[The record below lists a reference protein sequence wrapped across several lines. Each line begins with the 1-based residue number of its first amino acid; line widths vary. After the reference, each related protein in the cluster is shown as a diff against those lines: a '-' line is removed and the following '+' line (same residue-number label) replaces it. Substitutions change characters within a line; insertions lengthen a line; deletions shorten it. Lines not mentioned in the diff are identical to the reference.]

1 MNGKHLMAVF
11 RTVMAAGVV
20 GTAAA
25 FWAMNGNIS
34 TLLERSKGIEENKTE
49 IVKFR
54 SLDRRVTRNE
64 DKFNAINEKL
74 SDIHRY
80 IYRDRTEDQPRAPPR
95 RFPTRGG

>member
-1 MNGKHLMAVF
+1 MNGKHLMAMF
-11 RTVMAAGVV
+11 RTVMATGVV

-34 TLLERSKGIEENKTE
+34 TLLERSKGIKENKTE

-64 DKFNAINEKL
+64 NKFEAIQKGIDEIKQ
-74 SDIHRY
+74 Y
-80 IYRDRTEDQPRAPPR
+80 IYRTEDQPRAPPR